1 MTGPQAPPGEEKAG
15 PVGKDRP
22 STKNIDHDAD
32 SLSVPPTD
40 DAVLP
45 TRPWARRADAHEVE
59 IRYRRSVYYW
69 RRRPA
74 CDRHGRRAEHEC
86 AL

>member
-1 MTGPQAPPGEEKAG
+1 MRDETRAQDPGSGDSGGGKKLDTTVPQ
-15 PVGKDRP
+15 
-22 STKNIDHDAD
+22 H
-32 SLSVPPTD
+32 
-40 DAVLP
+40 
-45 TRPWARRADAHEVE
+45 RPWARRPDAHEVE

-86 AL
+86 AT

>member
-1 MTGPQAPPGEEKAG
+1 MTGPQAPPGKRIG
-15 PVGKDRP
+15 PAWEPDRIEATGGGKSLTDTLP
-22 STKNIDHDAD
+22 QAAD
-32 SLSVPPTD
+32 KVPPSH
-40 DAVLP
+40 
-45 TRPWARRADAHEVE
+45 PWARRPDAHDVE

-86 AL
+86 AT